1 MHILFDVNILI
12 FRCAWG
18 SLIEKEVK
26 TQRQSLAWELI
37 YIYIYIHTI
46 LIKSDILAD
55 KWRDK
60 GEVDF

>member
-26 TQRQSLAWELI
+26 TQRQSLAWVLI
-37 YIYIYIHTI
+37 KLI